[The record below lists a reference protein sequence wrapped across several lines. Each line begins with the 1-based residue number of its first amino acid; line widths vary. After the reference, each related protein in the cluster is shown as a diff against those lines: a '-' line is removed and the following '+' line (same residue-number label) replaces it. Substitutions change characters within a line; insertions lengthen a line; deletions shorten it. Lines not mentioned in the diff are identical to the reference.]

1 MSDYRFLHFCFFQ
14 KVRLQKDFFSF
25 IYKVVQTAQ
34 LSHTFFGSRTV
45 LFIVCAMASFM
56 GLLNS
61 YREICK
67 DREIIFREA
76 SVGVSLLATVLS
88 KAITLFLVEAVQA
101 GILTAGFVEIIHIPQ
116 NHLLLDTN
124 VEIFITIFLLMA
136 ASSAMGLLVS
146 ASLKSSEAAVLLVLV
161 LIIGQVVFSGV
172 MFSMTGALTAI
183 SYIIVCR
190 WGMGALGA
198 STDLNDR
205 LSWLKAGLDSPMYD
219 ATVPNL
225 VHSWQMLGLIT
236 LVCVAAVAA
245 AVLLPKTSKKDVQAS
260 TQYVEA
266 ALERR
271 DITNT
276 FSGSGTISA
285 ANTYTVKSLVK
296 GTVLTADFE
305 VGDTIEKGTV
315 LYTIDSSDVATSV
328 EKAQLALEQAQRS
341 YDDAADA
348 QYIRSVIGGTVASI
362 KVKAGDYVT
371 AGQEIATVRDDSSL
385 LLTLEFPAADA
396 SNFAVGQAAQVM
408 LNGTFETLSGTV
420 QAVAG
425 TDTISSG
432 NLLVRTV
439 TIAVPNNGNLTTA
452 QAASASING
461 VSALASARFDYQH
474 QQTVTAT
481 ASGTVSAVCVK
492 EGAAVAANTA
502 IVQLSGTELSRQ
514 VQSAADSLLNAQLSM
529 SDTEKQMENY
539 TITSPISG
547 TVIQK
552 NVKAGDTVGTDT
564 ASSETLCTIYD
575 LSYLEMTLNVDEL
588 EILSIKEGQTVTIT
602 ADAISD
608 RTFTGVVT
616 SVSAAGTTTGGT
628 TTYPVTIRIDDTGD
642 LLPGMNATAEIE
654 VSSAENA
661 LTIPNGAV
669 VRGNYVLV
677 TKDSP
682 SAVNAVQDMTAP
694 DGYVYVKITTGTSD
708 NDSIEVTGGLQEGD
722 TIAYDADAAEKQNA
736 SGSGG
741 HGGGNGG
748 PGGGGP
754 GGGF

>member
-1 MSDYRFLHFCFFQ
+1 MLRKKNSEP
-14 KVRLQKDFFSF
+14 
-25 IYKVVQTAQ
+25 AQ
-34 LSHTFFGSRTV
+34 LPEARQE
-45 LFIVCAMASFM
+45 
-56 GLLNS
+56 LLGFES
-61 YREICK
+61 PAAQPGKK
-67 DREIIFREA
+67 DPKQF
-76 SVGVSLLATVLS
+76 L
-88 KAITLFLVEAVQA
+88 KHNWKKITAV
-101 GILTAGFVEIIHIPQ
+101 
-116 NHLLLDTN
+116 
-124 VEIFITIFLLMA
+124 
-136 ASSAMGLLVS
+136 
-146 ASLKSSEAAVLLVLV
+146 
-161 LIIGQVVFSGV
+161 
-172 MFSMTGALTAI
+172 
-183 SYIIVCR
+183 
-190 WGMGALGA
+190 
-198 STDLNDR
+198 
-205 LSWLKAGLDSPMYD
+205 
-219 ATVPNL
+219 
-225 VHSWQMLGLIT
+225 
-236 LVCVAAVAA
+236 VCVAAVAA
-245 AVLLPKTSKKDVQAS
+245 AVLLPKTGKKDVQAS

-439 TIAVPNNGNLTTA
+439 TIAVPNNGSLTTA

-481 ASGTVSAVCVK
+481 TSGTVSAVCVK
-492 EGAAVAANTA
+492 EGTAVAANTA
-502 IVQLSGTELSRQ
+502 IVQLSGTDLSKQ

-564 ASSETLCTIYD
+564 ASGETLCTIYD

-588 EILSIKEGQTVTIT
+588 EILSIKEGQNVTIT

-661 LTIPNGAV
+661 LAIPNGAV

-736 SGSGG
+736 SDSMEFIVGPGGGSGG
-741 HGGGNGG
+741 PSGGNGG